1 MTRVR
6 KPSPEQWTAD
16 MTIVR
21 SAQALIN
28 TLAPRYNSGE
38 LRMASRCID
47 EFVQAPVPT
56 HKPRVRKAVPAPDP
70 KYRDGKSAAAHD
82 VDARELAHHSV

>member
-1 MTRVR
+1 MPRVR
-6 KPSPEQWTAD
+6 KPNAEQWTAD

-56 HKPRVRKAVPAPDP
+56 PKPRVRKPKAAPLVAEM
-70 KYRDGKSAAAHD
+70 AANA
-82 VDARELAHHSV
+82 